1 MSPAQIEK
9 AEKRKRDEDVA
20 VSKKSKKEKK
30 EKKDKKKD
38 KKDKKVAKP
47 VEEKMDVDAAP
58 AAAAPAAVEPKKTIK
73 KNVEILASYKYQQD
87 DELTALPQ
95 STIDEFYKKH
105 TIEVTGDLKLRPI
118 LEFKQAGLPDNIL
131 EVVKNF
137 ANPTPIQ
144 AATWPIT
151 LSGRDIIGI
160 AETGS
165 GKTLAFTIPGLVH
178 IAAKLKKGK
187 KSGKPSMLVVSPTRE
202 LAMQSAEQAE
212 AAGKAVGVTSIC
224 VYGGVD
230 KQPQRRAFQR
240 GVDIVVA
247 TPGRLIDLI
256 NEGTCDLTEVSFMV
270 LDEADRML
278 DDGFENDI
286 RSIMSYSPKDRQTLM
301 FSATW
306 PESIRKLASD
316 FLNNPMRVTIGSP
329 DLAASQNVQQ
339 IVKVIE
345 NPRDKERHLLDLL
358 KKVHKSRTNRVLI
371 FALYKKE
378 AIRVERSLEYHGYK
392 VVGIHGDKNQQQRTE
407 ALSSFKDG
415 SFPLMIATDVAARG
429 LDIPDVEYV
438 INLTFPLTIEAYVHR
453 IGRTGRGGKKGIAYT
468 FFTPEDKSHSGELIN
483 VLKQANMEVPEEL
496 MAFGTTVKKKTHSAY
511 GAFYKDTGGEV
522 KKATKIVFD

>member
-1 MSPAQIEK
+1 MSPSKIEK
-9 AEKRKRDEDVA
+9 AEKRKREEEDV
-20 VSKKSKKEKK
+20 VKKSKKEKK
-30 EKKDKKKD
+30 EKKSKKE
-38 KKDKKVAKP
+38 KKEKKEKKP
-47 VEEKMDVDAAP
+47 VEDNNDET
-58 AAAAPAAVEPKKTIK
+58 E
-73 KNVEILASYKYQQD
+73 KNVEILASYEYVQNKG
-87 DELTALPQ
+87 LSALPQ
-95 STIDEFYKKH
+95 STVDEYLKKH
-105 TIEVTGDLKLRPI
+105 NIDIQGDLKLRPI
-118 LEFKQAGLPDNIL
+118 LEFKQAGLPQNIL

-151 LSGRDIIGI
+151 LSGRDIVGI

-178 IAAKLKKGK
+178 IACKLKGGK

-212 AAGKAVGVTSIC
+212 AAGKAIGVKSIC

-230 KQPQRRAFQR
+230 KHPQRRAFQE

-256 NEGTCDLTEVSFMV
+256 NEGVCDLSEVSFMV

-316 FLNNPMRVTIGSP
+316 FLNKPMRVTIGSP
-329 DLAASQNVQQ
+329 DLAASQNIQQ
-339 IVKVIE
+339 IVQVIQ
-345 NPRDKERHLLDLL
+345 NPRDKERHLIDLL
-358 KKVHKSRTNRVLI
+358 KKIHNRKNRVLI

-378 AIRVERSLEYHGYK
+378 AMRIERSLEYHGYK
-392 VVGIHGDKNQQQRTE
+392 VIGIHGDKNQAQRTE
-407 ALSSFKDG
+407 ALNAFKDG
-415 SFPLMIATDVAARG
+415 SSPLMIATDVAARG
-429 LDIPDVEYV
+429 LDIPGVEYV
-438 INLTFPLTIEAYVHR
+438 VNLTFPLTIEAYVHR
-453 IGRTGRGGKKGIAYT
+453 IGRTGRGGKKGTAYT
-468 FFTPEDKSHSGELIN
+468 FFTPEDKAHSGELIN
-483 VLKQANMEVPEEL
+483 VLKQANMNVPDEL
-496 MAFGTTVKKKTHSAY
+496 LKFGTTVKKKTHSAY
-511 GAFYKDTGGEV
+511 GAFFKDNDGETP
-522 KKATKIVFD
+522 KATKIVFD

>member
-1 MSPAQIEK
+1 MSPSTMEK
-9 AEKRKRDEDVA
+9 VEKRKRDEGTPMKKEKKE
-20 VSKKSKKEKK
+20 KKSKKEKK
-30 EKKDKKKD
+30 EKKE
-38 KKDKKVAKP
+38 KKVEEP
-47 VEEKMDVDAAP
+47 VEKKE
-58 AAAAPAAVEPKKTIK
+58 EPKKTYIN
-73 KNVEILASYKYQQD
+73 KNVEILASYKYEQSE
-87 DELTALPQ
+87 ELSAVPQ

-105 TIEVTGDLKLRPI
+105 TIDVQGDLKLRPI
-118 LEFKQAGLPDNIL
+118 LEFRHAGLPNNIL

-151 LSGRDIIGI
+151 LSGRDIVGI

-178 IAAKLKKGK
+178 IASKLKRGN
-187 KSGKPSMLVVSPTRE
+187 KSGKPTMLVVSPTRE

-212 AAGKAVGVTSIC
+212 AAGKAVGVTSVC

-230 KQPQRRAFQR
+230 KHPQRKAFQR

-256 NEGTCDLTEVSFMV
+256 NEGSCDLTEVSFMV

-286 RSIMSYSPKDRQTLM
+286 RAIMAYTPKDRQTLM

-306 PESIRKLASD
+306 PESVRKLASD

-339 IVKVIE
+339 IVTVME
-345 NPRDKERHLLDLL
+345 NPRDKERALVDLL
-358 KKVHKSRTNRVLI
+358 KKVHKSRTNRVLV
-371 FALYKKE
+371 FCLYKKE
-378 AIRVERSLEYHGYK
+378 AIRIERSLEYHGFK

-407 ALSSFKDG
+407 ALSAFKDG
-415 SFPLMIATDVAARG
+415 SFPLMVATDVAARG
-429 LDIPDVEYV
+429 LDIPDVEFV

-468 FFTPEDKSHSGELIN
+468 FFTPEDKAHSGELIN
-483 VLKQANMEVPEEL
+483 VLKQAKMDVPDEL

-511 GAFYKDTGGEV
+511 GAFYKDTGAEP